1 MTAFPLT
8 GPHRALGHA
17 SNVARRSAAHNC
29 GKHATPAV
37 VSRKTVT
44 ASSSPAP
51 IQGWTSA
58 PRHQGV
64 AADRDRRAHRADGE
78 KSVPRF
84 RLTRLKDK
92 TDSVRAGRSQG
103 MSATSASFSKVPK
116 DRGSEE
122 PDERRLADP

>member
-1 MTAFPLT
+1 MSAFPLT

-37 VSRKTVT
+37 VSRRTVT

-64 AADRDRRAHRADGE
+64 AADRDCRAHRADSE
-78 KSVPRF
+78 KIGAPIP
-84 RLTRLKDK
+84 LDQAEGTKPTACGLDALK
-92 TDSVRAGRSQG
+92 V
-103 MSATSASFSKVPK
+103 
-116 DRGSEE
+116 
-122 PDERRLADP
+122 